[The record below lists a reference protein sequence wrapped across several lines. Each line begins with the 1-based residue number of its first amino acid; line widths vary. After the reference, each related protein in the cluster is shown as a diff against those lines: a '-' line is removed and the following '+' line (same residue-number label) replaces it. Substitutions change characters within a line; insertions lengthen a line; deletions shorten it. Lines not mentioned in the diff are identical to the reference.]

1 MSLRIYIHDDV
12 RNITK
17 EINII
22 NNMRI
27 TRIHVE
33 DLKWRTGGKN
43 AE

>member
-1 MSLRIYIHDDV
+1 MSLRFYIYDDV

-22 NNMRI
+22 KNMRI

-33 DLKWRTGGKN
+33 DLKWRAGGKN